1 METILMRRIFIL
13 GALILSAFVFSAS
26 AQDEGRFSSRRL
38 NDLVYNLKRQ
48 TVDLV
53 DRTSED
59 LRRNYNNSRSDIETA
74 FLAQQLD
81 ASVGLFDQMVRD
93 NKRAAELR
101 DAAAILSELSRRAP
115 GYGSNST
122 LWRDA
127 QNSVNEISRELG
139 GYGGGNTGN
148 PPPTDNRPIIGRA
161 YWRGTVDNVVR
172 VTIQGKNLTTQTI
185 SGRDYGEGS
194 FSFTAPVPFDRDS
207 QVGVDKKSGRGNVA
221 IIQQPNRSNNY
232 AAIIEIRDSDGGA
245 KEYNLEIYWR

>member
-1 METILMRRIFIL
+1 MKKTFLL
-13 GALILSAFVFSAS
+13 CALILSAFVFSAS
-26 AQDEGRFSSRRL
+26 AQDDFSSRRL

-93 NKRAAELR
+93 NRKGSELR
-101 DAAAILSELSRRAP
+101 DAAAILSDLARRAP
-115 GYGSNST
+115 SYGSNST
-122 LWRDA
+122 LWRNA
-127 QNSVNEISRELG
+127 QNSISDINRELG
-139 GYGGGNTGN
+139 GYGGNTGN
-148 PPPTDNRPIIGRA
+148 PPDNRPIIGRA
-161 YWRGTVDNVVR
+161 YWRGMVDNVVR
-172 VTIQGKNLTTQTI
+172 VVIQGKNLYAQTI
-185 SGRDYGEGS
+185 SGKNYGEGN
-194 FSFTAPVPFDRDS
+194 FSFTAPLPSDKDS
-207 QVGVDKKSGRGNVA
+207 QIGVDKKSGRGNVA

-232 AAIIEIRDSDGGA
+232 TAIIEIRDTDSGA

>member
-1 METILMRRIFIL
+1 METILMKKTFLIC
-13 GALILSAFVFSAS
+13 ALILSAFVFSAS

-59 LRRNYNNSRSDIETA
+59 LRRNYNNSRSNIEAA

-93 NKRAAELR
+93 NKRATELR
-101 DAAAILSELSRRAP
+101 DAAAILSDLARRAP
-115 GYGSNST
+115 GYGANST

-127 QNSVNEISRELG
+127 QNSVSDINRELG
-139 GYGGGNTGN
+139 GNGGGNTGN
-148 PPPTDNRPIIGRA
+148 PPPTDNRPIVGRA

-172 VTIQGKNLTTQTI
+172 VSIQGKNLFTQTI

-194 FSFTAPVPFDRDS
+194 FSFTAPLPPENDS
-207 QVGVDKKSGRGNVA
+207 QVGIDKKSGRGNVA
-221 IIQQPNRSNNY
+221 VIQQPNRANNY
-232 AAIIEIRDSDGGA
+232 TAIIEIRDSDSGA

>member
-1 METILMRRIFIL
+1 METILMKRTFIL
-13 GALILSAFVFSAS
+13 CALILSAFVFSAS
-26 AQDEGRFSSRRL
+26 AQEEERFSSRRL

-59 LRRNYNNSRSDIETA
+59 LRRNYNNSRSDIDAA

-93 NKRAAELR
+93 NRRATELR
-101 DAAAILSELSRRAP
+101 DASAILSDLARRAP

-122 LWRDA
+122 LWRNA
-127 QNSVNEISRELG
+127 QTSINDINRELG
-139 GYGGGNTGN
+139 GSGSGNTGN

-161 YWRGTVDNVVR
+161 YWRGMVDNVVR
-172 VTIQGKNLTTQTI
+172 ISIQGKSLYTQTI
-185 SGRDYGEGS
+185 SGRSYGDGN
-194 FSFTAPVPFDRDS
+194 FSFTAPLPPDKDS
-207 QVGVDKKSGRGNVA
+207 QIGVDKKSGRGNVA

-232 AAIIEIRDSDGGA
+232 TAIIEIRDTDGGA

>member
-1 METILMRRIFIL
+1 METILMKRIFTL
-13 GALILSAFVFSAS
+13 CALILSALTFSAS

-93 NKRAAELR
+93 NKRASELR
-101 DAAAILSELSRRAP
+101 DASAILSDLARRAP
-115 GYGSNST
+115 SYGSNST

-127 QNSVNEISRELG
+127 QNSINDINRELG
-139 GYGGGNTGN
+139 GYGSGNTGN
-148 PPPTDNRPIIGRA
+148 PTNNRPIIGRA
-161 YWRGTVDNVVR
+161 YWRGMVDNVVR
-172 VTIQGKNLTTQTI
+172 VSIQGKNLYAQTI
-185 SGRDYGEGS
+185 SGRDYGEGN
-194 FSFTAPVPFDRDS
+194 FSFTAPLPSDKDS
-207 QVGVDKKSGRGNVA
+207 QIGVDKKNGRGSVA
-221 IIQQPNRSNNY
+221 IIQQPNISNNY
-232 AAIIEIRDSDGGA
+232 TAIIEIRDTDGGA